1 MGMTHTTTIRT
12 ILFALVMAF
21 LVAAT
26 PVHAAITVTRT
37 SGTTFYTDTGTAS
50 PDVPKCSYVSLNVA
64 ESVTVTDA
72 WVTIGN
78 FTGGYLSL
86 GGGDDGA
93 YHVGPLTAGQT
104 KPAFFYLCS
113 SYTATTP
120 SPAQVYDIRLY
131 NGNPAAGGSLVD
143 TTTIPSTTI
152 NNNVIQASSNSVN
165 VIVSG
170 PNPATIGGVIA
181 MTIDGDT
188 GKIGCVN
195 PPSACTGSAGG
206 PLSLT
211 PAAFA
216 SWRADA
222 YELIGSNITL
232 SGGNSGSYDNM
243 LYIDT
248 VPSSSD
254 THYVGT
260 FYFRAV
266 GTTGATTSLSPVS
279 YLASGAN
286 IKHTSLSSG
295 AYSTAGGLQP
305 VVSAQASVVLAKS
318 VSNVTLPAQ
327 GGRVTYTLTATN
339 SGLEDVSLDSFID
352 VLPAGATY
360 VAGSSSFNGAGI
372 ANPGIS
378 GTTLTWS
385 SLFTI
390 PAGTSRS
397 LIFQANIPATPGT
410 YTNAATARIGS
421 TIIDSTLQVT
431 DNVPATATTVVL
443 RAPAIT
449 KAFSPTAVAVNGT
462 SVMTLTI
469 TNPNT
474 ANSLN
479 GIAVSDTLPAAPAGL
494 GFAVPSGAATTCSG
508 AVLTVSGTTIGITGG
523 TLAAGQTCT
532 VTANVTSA
540 SANTTY
546 TNTTGTVSSTNG
558 GTGSSASAT
567 ITFSTKPTI
576 SKSFSVPTIPRNGTA
591 AMTFTIT
598 NNGNGALT
606 GLTFDDLF
614 PAGMVTAS
622 PPAVTPAAP
631 CGGVLSAWNGA
642 TASALMPTG
651 GDAGIRLTGGGIPTA
666 GGTCSFTVNV
676 TAATAGIYNNTS
688 GGVTANET
696 SPAGPGSNTATISVL
711 SPPTVAKA
719 FSPATIGKGQTST
732 LTITLANANATAITG
747 AAFTD
752 TYPASVTTAA
762 TANTSTTCSGG
773 TVSFTGGS
781 VSFAGGAIPPN
792 GSCTVSIDVTSSVV
806 NSYTNTIGAG
816 AVTTTNAGSNSTAA
830 SATLT
835 VNATPTI
842 TKSFSFN
849 AATGAATMSITIVN
863 NHTEGISGLS
873 FTDLFPSGMTTA
885 NPPALSPAAPCGAGS
900 SLQSWNG
907 ATAGALSG
915 TGGDGGVRLTAG
927 QIPAAGGS
935 CTFTINLAVNSLGVY
950 ANQTSGVTLT
960 APFAGTGSVSNTATW
975 IAPAVSKTFT
985 PNTAGPGDIVRM
997 EIRITN
1003 PSLTTAL
1010 TGVTLNDTYPTTATL
1025 PNGSTL
1031 NGAAITNAATP
1042 NTTSTCG
1049 GTVTAAANG
1058 TGISLAGGSLLPG
1071 GVCTIAADVRAT
1083 NTTPAT
1089 YYNTTGRGA
1098 SDQGIGITGSD
1109 ALYIVTKPTITK
1121 SFLTS
1126 PVTIASGTATS
1137 VMRITIENNAGA
1149 DISGVSFTDTFPTL
1163 PSQMKWVNTIAN
1175 SCGGSLT
1182 DVAGAALVANSST
1195 GIKLTGGTI
1204 TAAAVTCTIDVTV
1217 SVSATG
1223 SYNNTTSGVTS
1234 LSNTSPGPNSNTATL
1249 VAYLSAPTVTK
1260 SFTNSGFQVD
1270 GSNRL
1275 TITLTN
1281 PNAADI
1287 TGVTLTDTF
1296 PASLFIAAI
1305 PNLASTCSGTATA
1318 AAGTATLSLAGGTI
1332 PASGSCSLAVDVTA
1346 TAVGTY
1352 TNTLGVNAITSTNAN
1367 PAPAAP
1373 VSSST
1378 SAYLPPT
1385 VTKGFAPATIGAGG
1399 SSSLVITVTNP
1410 AANPVSLTGVS
1421 INDLYTGTL
1430 ANNAAG
1436 AVACSGGG
1444 SATLTGGSNG
1454 GTSVGF
1460 SGGTIVPGGSCTI
1473 TQSVTA
1479 TGTVANTT
1487 GAPVATGPVN
1497 PLTGTAASATLTIF
1511 QLPSLIFVKQASTAT
1526 AAPGQA
1532 ITYTLLT
1539 TNSGSGIATSV
1550 ILSDA
1555 LSPYVFWGVNSFGAN
1570 VPFQMGDGPP
1580 ISGLTLGTPVY
1591 SSDNGATWTYVPV
1604 SGAGGAPA
1612 GYDGYVTNWR
1622 IPMTGTMNG
1631 NGANFTLQYK
1641 VMVR

>member
-1 MGMTHTTTIRT
+1 MGMTHATTIRT
-12 ILFALVMAF
+12 ILFVLVMAF
-21 LVAAT
+21 LAAAT

-37 SGTTFYTDTGTAS
+37 SGTTLYTDTGTTN
-50 PDVPKCSYVSLNVA
+50 PGVPSCGYISLNVTDTA
-64 ESVTVTDA
+64 AITDA
-72 WVTIGN
+72 WVTISG

-93 YHVGPLTAGQT
+93 YHIGTMPAGQT
-104 KPAFFYLCS
+104 RPVFYYICS
-113 SYTATTP
+113 SYTGGV
-120 SPAQVYDIRLY
+120 SPAQTYDIKLY
-131 NGNPAAGGSLVD
+131 NGNPSAGGSQVD
-143 TTTIPSTTI
+143 TTTTLSTTVD
-152 NNNVIQASSNSVN
+152 NSVIQANPNTVN
-165 VIVSG
+165 VIISG
-170 PNPATIGGVIA
+170 PNPAALGGIVT
-181 MTIDGDT
+181 MTVDGDT
-188 GKIGCVN
+188 GTIGCKN
-195 PPSACTGSAGG
+195 PPSACTGSAAG
-206 PLSLT
+206 PLYLT
-211 PAAFA
+211 PATF
-216 SWRADA
+216 SNWRADA
-222 YELIGSNITL
+222 FELVGSNITL
-232 SGGNSGSYDNM
+232 SGGNSASYDNT
-243 LYIDT
+243 LYIDSL
-248 VPSSSD
+248 PSSSN
-254 THYVGT
+254 THYVAT
-260 FYFRAV
+260 YYFRAV
-266 GTTGATTSLSPVS
+266 GATGVTTSLSPVS
-279 YLASGAN
+279 YIASGTQ

-295 AYSTAGGLQP
+295 AYSIAGGLQP
-305 VVSAQASVVLAKS
+305 VESAQAAVVLTKA
-318 VSNVTLPAQ
+318 VSHATLPAQ

-339 SGLEDVSLDSFID
+339 TGLAAVSMDSFID
-352 VLPAGATY
+352 VLPVGATY
-360 VAGSSSFNGAGI
+360 VTGSSSFNGTGMAD
-372 ANPGIS
+372 PGIT

-385 SLFTI
+385 SLFSI
-390 PAGTSRS
+390 PAGTSRT
-397 LIFQANIPATPGT
+397 LVFQADLPATPGT
-410 YTNAATARIGS
+410 YTNAASARIGS
-421 TIIDSTLQVT
+421 VVIDSTLSVS
-431 DNVPATATTVVL
+431 DNAPATATTVVL
-443 RAPAIT
+443 RPPAIT

-462 SVMTLTI
+462 STLTLTI
-469 TNPNT
+469 TNPNAAHALT
-474 ANSLN
+474 

-494 GFAVPSGAATTCSG
+494 GFTVPAGAATTCTG
-508 AVLTVSGTTIGITGG
+508 AVLTVAGTTIGITGG
-523 TLAAGQTCT
+523 TLAAGQSCT

-540 SANTTY
+540 STNTTY

-614 PAGMVTAS
+614 PAGMVTAN
-622 PPAVTPAAP
+622 PPAVTPASP
-631 CGGVLSAWNGA
+631 CGGTLNAWNGA
-642 TASALMPTG
+642 TASALAPTG
-651 GDAGIRLTGGGIPTA
+651 GDAGIRLTGGGIPAA

-676 TAATAGIYNNTS
+676 TAATAGMYNNTS

-696 SPAGPGSNTATISVL
+696 SPAGPGSNTATLAVL
-711 SPPTVAKA
+711 GEPSVAKA

-732 LTITLANANATAITG
+732 LTITLSNANATVITA

-752 TYPASVTTAA
+752 TYPADVTTAA
-762 TANTSTTCSGG
+762 APNTSTTCPSG
-773 TVSFTGGS
+773 TVSFTAGS
-781 VSFAGGAIPPN
+781 VSLAGGTIPAY

-806 NSYTNTIGAG
+806 NSYTNTLAAG
-816 AVTTTNAGSNSTAA
+816 AVTTANAGSSSAAA

-849 AATGAATMSITIVN
+849 AATGVATMSITIVN
-863 NHTEGISGLS
+863 NHTAGISGLS

-907 ATAGALSG
+907 VTAGALSG

-935 CTFTINLAVNSLGVY
+935 CTFTVNLAVSSLGVY
-950 ANQTSGVTLT
+950 TNQTSGVALT

-985 PNTAGPGDIVRM
+985 PNTVGPGDVARM

-1003 PSLTTAL
+1003 PSPTVSL
-1010 TGVTLNDTYPTTATL
+1010 TGLTLNDTYPTTATR
-1025 PNGSTL
+1025 PDGSTL
-1031 NGAAITNAATP
+1031 TASMTNSVTP
-1042 NTTSTCG
+1042 NATSSCG
-1049 GTVTAAANG
+1049 GAVTAAASGPGIFLTGG
-1058 TGISLAGGSLLPG
+1058 TLAAG
-1071 GVCTIAADVRAT
+1071 GVCTIAADIRAT

-1109 ALYIVTKPTITK
+1109 ALYVVTKPTITK

-1126 PVTIASGTATS
+1126 PVTIAGGTATS
-1137 VMRITIENNAGA
+1137 VMRIVIENNAGVNLT
-1149 DISGVSFTDTFPTL
+1149 GVSLTDSFPAI
-1163 PSQMKWVNTIAN
+1163 PSPMKWVNTIAN
-1175 SCGGSLT
+1175 SCGGTLT
-1182 DVAGAALVANSST
+1182 DAAGAALVSNSST

-1204 TAAAVTCTIDVTV
+1204 TAAAVTCTIDITV

-1223 SYNNTTSGVTS
+1223 SYNNTTSGVIS
-1234 LSNTSPGPNSNTATL
+1234 SANASPGPASNTATL

-1270 GSNRL
+1270 GTNRL

-1281 PNAADI
+1281 PNTADI
-1287 TGVTLTDTF
+1287 SGVTFTDTF

-1318 AAGTATLSLAGGTI
+1318 AAGAATLSLAGGTI

-1444 SATLTGGSNG
+1444 SATLTGGIVG

-1511 QLPSLIFVKQASTAT
+1511 QLPSLVFVKQASTAT

-1580 ISGLTLGTPVY
+1580 ISGLTLGTPLY
-1591 SSDNGATWTYVPV
+1591 SNDNGATWTYVPA

-1612 GYDGYVTNWR
+1612 GYDGNVTNWR

>member
-12 ILFALVMAF
+12 ILFVLVMAF
-21 LVAAT
+21 LAAAT
-26 PVHAAITVTRT
+26 PVQAAITVTRT
-37 SGTTFYTDTGTAS
+37 SGTALYTDTGTTN
-50 PDVPKCSYVSLNVA
+50 PGVPNCGYISLNV
-64 ESVTVTDA
+64 TDTTTITDA
-72 WVTIGN
+72 WVTISG
-78 FTGGYLSL
+78 FAGGYLSL

-93 YHVGPLTAGQT
+93 YHIGAMPAGQT
-104 KPAFFYLCS
+104 RPVFYYICS
-113 SYTATTP
+113 SYTASSI
-120 SPAQVYDIRLY
+120 SPAQNYDIKLY
-131 NGNPAAGGSLVD
+131 NGNPSAGGSQVD
-143 TTTIPSTTI
+143 TTTTLSMTI
-152 NNNVIQASSNSVN
+152 DNTVIKANANSVN

-170 PNPATIGGVIA
+170 PNPATLGGIIT
-181 MTIDGDT
+181 MTVDGDT
-188 GKIGCVN
+188 GTIGCVN
-195 PPSACTGSAGG
+195 PPSTCTGSAAG
-206 PLSLT
+206 PMYFT
-211 PAAFA
+211 PATFTN
-216 SWRADA
+216 WRADA
-222 YELIGSNITL
+222 FELVGSNVTL
-232 SGGNSGSYDNM
+232 SGGNAGSYDNT
-243 LYIDT
+243 LYINS

-254 THYVGT
+254 THYVAT
-260 FYFRAV
+260 YYFRAV
-266 GTTGATTSLSPVS
+266 GTTGVTTTLSPVS
-279 YLASGAN
+279 YIASGTQ

-295 AYSTAGGLQP
+295 AYSVTGGLQP
-305 VVSAQASVVLAKS
+305 VESAQAAVVLTKA
-318 VSNVTLPAQ
+318 VSHATLPAQ
-327 GGRVTYTLTATN
+327 GGRVTYTLTVTN
-339 SGLEDVSLDSFID
+339 TGLAAVSLDSFSDI
-352 VLPAGATY
+352 LPAGATY
-360 VAGSSSFNGAGI
+360 VAGSCSFNGTGMAD
-372 ANPGIS
+372 PGIT

-385 SLFTI
+385 SIFAI
-390 PAGTSRS
+390 PAGSSRT
-397 LIFQANIPATPGT
+397 LVFQADLPATPGT
-410 YTNAATARIGS
+410 YTNTASARIGS
-421 TIIDSTLQVT
+421 IVIDSTLSIS
-431 DNVPATATTVVL
+431 DNAPATATTVVL
-443 RAPAIT
+443 RPPVIT

-462 SVMTLTI
+462 SAMILTI
-469 TNPNT
+469 TNPNAAHALT
-474 ANSLN
+474 
-479 GIAVSDTLPAAPAGL
+479 GIAVSDTLPASPAGL
-494 GFAVPSGAATTCSG
+494 GFAVPSGATTTCTGS
-508 AVLTVSGTTIGITGG
+508 VLTVSGTTIGITGG
-523 TLAAGQTCT
+523 ALAAGQSCT

-540 SANTTY
+540 STNTTY

-558 GTGSSASAT
+558 GTGGTASAT

-614 PAGMVTAS
+614 PAGMVTAN
-622 PPAVTPAAP
+622 PPAVTPASP
-631 CGGVLSAWNGA
+631 CGGVLSSWNGA
-642 TASALMPTG
+642 SASALTPTG
-651 GDAGIRLTGGGIPTA
+651 SDAGIRLTGGGIPAT

-676 TAATAGIYNNTS
+676 TAATAGMYNNTS

-696 SPAGPGSNTATISVL
+696 SPAGPGSNTATLAVL
-711 SPPTVAKA
+711 GGPTVAKA

-732 LTITLANANATAITG
+732 LTLTLTNANATAISG

-752 TYPASVTTAA
+752 TYPADVTTAA
-762 TANTSTTCSGG
+762 APNTSTTCPSG
-773 TVSFTGGS
+773 TVSFTAGS
-781 VSFAGGAIPPN
+781 VSLTGGTIPAN
-792 GSCTVSIDVTSSVV
+792 GSCTVSIDVTSGVV
-806 NSYTNTIGAG
+806 NSYTNTVGAG
-816 AVTTTNAGSNSTAA
+816 AVTTTNAGSNSAAA

-863 NHTEGISGLS
+863 NHTAGISGLS

-885 NPPALSPAAPCGAGS
+885 NPPSLSPAAPCGAGS
-900 SLQSWNG
+900 TLQSWNG

-935 CTFTINLAVNSLGVY
+935 CTFTVNLAVSSLGVY
-950 ANQTSGVTLT
+950 ANQASGVTLT
-960 APFAGTGSVSNTATW
+960 APFAGTGSASNTATW

-985 PNTAGPGDIVRM
+985 PNTAGPGDVARM

-1003 PSLTTAL
+1003 PSPTVSL
-1010 TGVTLNDTYPTTATL
+1010 TGLTLNDTYPTTATL
-1025 PNGSTL
+1025 PTGGTL
-1031 NGAAITNAATP
+1031 TASITNSATP
-1042 NTTSTCG
+1042 NVTSTCG
-1049 GTVTAAANG
+1049 GSVTAFANG
-1058 TGISLAGGSLLPG
+1058 TGITLTGGSLSAG
-1071 GVCTIAADVRAT
+1071 GVCTIAADIRAT

-1109 ALYIVTKPTITK
+1109 ALYVVIKPTITK

-1126 PVTIASGTATS
+1126 PVTISGSTATS
-1137 VMRITIENNAGA
+1137 VMRIIIENNAGA
-1149 DISGVSFTDTFPTL
+1149 NITSVSFTDTFPTL

-1175 SCGGSLT
+1175 SCGGTLT

-1195 GIKLTGGTI
+1195 GIRLINGAI
-1204 TAAAVTCTIDVTV
+1204 TAAAPTCTIDVTV

-1234 LSNTSPGPNSNTATL
+1234 STNPSPGPVSNAATL
-1249 VAYLSAPTVTK
+1249 VAYLSAPTVAK
-1260 SFTNSGFQVD
+1260 SFSNSGFQVD
-1270 GSNRL
+1270 GTNRL

-1281 PNAADI
+1281 PNTADI
-1287 TGVTLTDTF
+1287 TGVTFTDTF

-1305 PNLASTCSGTATA
+1305 PNLASTCGGTATA

-1346 TAVGTY
+1346 TAVGTA
-1352 TNTLGVNAITSTNAN
+1352 TNTLGANAITSTNAN

-1385 VTKGFAPATIGAGG
+1385 VTKSFAPATIGAGG

-1410 AANPVSLTGVS
+1410 AANPVNLTGVS
-1421 INDLYTGTL
+1421 INDLYTGSL

-1436 AVACSGGG
+1436 GVVCSGGG
-1444 SATLTGGSNG
+1444 SATLTGGANG
-1454 GTSVGF
+1454 GTGVGF
-1460 SGGTIVPGGSCTI
+1460 SGGTIVPGGNCTI

-1479 TGTVANTT
+1479 TSTIANST

-1497 PLTGTAASATLTIF
+1497 PLTGTAASATLTVF
-1511 QLPSLIFVKQASTAT
+1511 QLPSLVFVKQASSAT
-1526 AAPGQA
+1526 AAPGQT

-1555 LSPYVFWGVNSFGAN
+1555 LSPYLLWGVNSFGAN
-1570 VPFQMGDGPP
+1570 VPFQMVDGPP
-1580 ISGLTLGTPVY
+1580 VSGLTLGTPVY
-1591 SSDNGATWTYVPV
+1591 SSDNGATWTYVPA

-1612 GYDGYVTNWR
+1612 GYDSNVTNWR

-1631 NGANFTLQYK
+1631 NGASFTLQYK